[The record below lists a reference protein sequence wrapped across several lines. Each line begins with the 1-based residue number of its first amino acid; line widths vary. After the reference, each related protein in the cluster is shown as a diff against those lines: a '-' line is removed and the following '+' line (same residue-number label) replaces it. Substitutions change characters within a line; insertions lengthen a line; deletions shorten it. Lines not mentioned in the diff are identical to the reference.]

1 MILFCLNRL
10 IKGNCQKIGAET
22 SNLKRRFQFLFKILL
37 SSFFNKKNKMKRN
50 FKDYLVIGLKG
61 MAMGAADVVPGVS
74 GGTIAFISGI
84 YEELLVSI
92 SNVNLG
98 LLKTL
103 KQEGLKA
110 AWKQANGNFLLSL
123 FVGIFISIVSLARG
137 IKYLLE
143 SEPVLLWS
151 FFFGLV
157 LASIVYIA
165 KQISKWNFI
174 AALVLI
180 LGASLA
186 YYITTLN
193 PLVSENS
200 SIFFMFISGAIA
212 ICAMILPG
220 ISGAF
225 ILVLLGAY
233 KPVLA
238 AVNDRDYKTIAAVGL
253 GAVIGLLTFS
263 KVLKWLFAHYK
274 NYTLA
279 VLTGFII
286 GSLNKIWPWKET
298 LSWRTNSHGIEVP
311 FSQQSVSPFSFD
323 GDAQLTMA
331 IVLSVVGFGLILLI
345 EKLAVKKQ

>member
-1 MILFCLNRL
+1 MSRT
-10 IKGNCQKIGAET
+10 IKD
-22 SNLKRRFQFLFKILL
+22 FV
-37 SSFFNKKNKMKRN
+37 
-50 FKDYLVIGLKG
+50 VIGLKG

-84 YEELLVSI
+84 YEELLTSI
-92 SNVNLG
+92 SNVNFK

-103 KQEGLKA
+103 KEQGVKA
-110 AWKQANGNFLLSL
+110 AWNQMNGSFLVSL
-123 FVGIFISIVSLARG
+123 FIGIFVSIVSLAKA
-137 IKYLLE
+137 IKWMLE
-143 SEPVLLWS
+143 NEPILIWS

-157 LASIVYIA
+157 LASIIYIA
-165 KQISKWNFI
+165 KQIEKWNLFTFVL
-174 AALVLI
+174 LVL
-180 LGASLA
+180 GAILA

-193 PLVSENS
+193 PLVTENS
-200 SIFFMFISGAIA
+200 SSLFLFLAAALA

-238 AVNDRDYKTIAAVGL
+238 AVNNRDFTTIAIEGG
-253 GAVIGLLTFS
+253 GAMVGLLTFS
-263 KVLKWLFAHYK
+263 RILKWLFTNFK

-298 LSWRTNSHGIEVP
+298 LTWRTNSQGVKVP
-311 FSQQSVSPFSFD
+311 LNQQSISPFSFENN
-323 GDAQLTMA
+323 QLLLA
-331 IVLSVVGFGLILLI
+331 IVLAVVGFGLILLL
-345 EKLAVKKQ
+345 EKLAVKKE